1 MHIKVR
7 NYYLIASI
15 VLFCLYL
22 FFYFFTFKPSL
33 PSVKNLPIS
42 EEKIYIVKP
51 VLTSR
56 IWENAEL
63 YLPTV
68 QTSPNDKKYWLVQLR
83 EKFDLKMRN
92 FDELFFAEKRIAELS
107 KWGNTLS
114 QAQWEENLNVY
125 DKLMQKYLYSK
136 LLNLSEDQRSDQTIS
151 LYQKINSH
159 ESKLRESV
167 DNALFPLNV
176 QKKLNNKIF
185 GIINPLKLT
194 LVNNQ
199 ENDDLEYS
207 FAPIINDKE
216 FGTYSINDD
225 QVIEITPDNPIK
237 TYAVEYPFTPFEFK
251 FTGFLEP
258 DEINIFY
265 KYRYQTNQVLKADR
279 KYLARVKTFGGQ
291 PFKILLNQR
300 TSATESAQLFKEMV
314 YPYKNSVTK
323 TILFTTPP
331 FNLEYFPTITIQ
343 SKYKIP
349 TYNITVLPVFEKDI
363 TLTKIGP
370 PINYYPEINL
380 VKTGQN
386 QYRIYYYNTTLDQDN
401 FIKASFGF
409 FWKIQED
416 SANSF
421 TVSIRFLPFFKY
433 LTIFSFFIFIF
444 FNFIRSSIS
453 SLINIVL
460 KISQFLRF
468 PILIISLVLIFN
480 DILFIP
486 KSNDVFILFV
496 LLFWTLFIIGF
507 RAEARISFLFALVYL
522 VISPVFILLQKEA
535 VAEKSAIWAYMM
547 LVAGTVQSIIEM
559 KFNLETLRSPRQV
572 FEIISQ
578 NPFIMLIIIIILF
591 VKSIIVK
598 IKKTLFRIIAKIIS
612 NIYRCLDLI
621 INLKPANFFELMF
634 SLLKGLVLIVFLMYS
649 GKIIFKKANIMYAE
663 YQKKVIMENRKKL
676 YTSRQP
682 KINLIEPTL
691 VYKATKVII
700 YGENFGWDTKNVKAL
715 IDGKE
720 IDAVLWTDSKIIFP
734 VPLEWKDG
742 YHKIWIEKQIDWDG
756 KKTTAKSEA
765 FEIKVLPIT
774 GNYTEDDGL
783 YFEQMKTWRPETRE
797 VNGYK

>member
-1 MHIKVR
+1 MRIKVR
-7 NYYLIASI
+7 NYYLIISI
-15 VLFCLYL
+15 LSFSLFL

-68 QTSPNDKKYWLVQLR
+68 QTSPNDKKYWIVQLR
-83 EKFDLKMRN
+83 EKFDLRMRN

-107 KWGNTLS
+107 KWGNTLN
-114 QAQWEENLNVY
+114 QTQWEVNLDIYN
-125 DKLMQKYLYSK
+125 KLMQKYLYSK
-136 LLNLSEDQRSDQTIS
+136 SDQAVFF
-151 LYQKINSH
+151 YQKINSH

-167 DNALFPLNV
+167 DNALFPLDT
-176 QKKLNNKIF
+176 QKKLNNKILN
-185 GIINPLKLT
+185 IINPFKLS

-199 ENDDLEYS
+199 ENDDLKYS
-207 FAPIINDKE
+207 LAPIIKDKE

-225 QVIEITPDNPIK
+225 QVLEITSDNPIK

-291 PFKILLNQR
+291 PFEILLNQR

-331 FNLEYFPTITIQ
+331 LNLEYFPTITIQ

-386 QYRIYYYNTTLDQDN
+386 QYRIYYKNTTFDQDN

-444 FNFIRSSIS
+444 FNFIRSLIS
-453 SLINIVL
+453 FFINITL
-460 KISQFLRF
+460 KISQFFRF

-486 KSNDVFILFV
+486 KSSDIFILFV

-559 KFNLETLRSPRQV
+559 KFNLETLKSPGQV
-572 FEIISQ
+572 FQIILENSFVVILV
-578 NPFIMLIIIIILF
+578 NYLLII
-591 VKSIIVK
+591 KSIIVWIGKKLFNLILK
-598 IKKTLFRIIAKIIS
+598 IFSKVYLL
-612 NIYRCLDLI
+612 LDFV
-621 INLKPANFFELMF
+621 INFKPADFFQLMF
-634 SLLKGLVLIVFLMYS
+634 SLLKGFVLIIFLMS
-649 GKIIFKKANIMYAE
+649 FGKIILNKANIMYIE

-676 YTSRQP
+676 YVSRQP
-682 KINLIEPTL
+682 KIDLIEPTL
-691 VYKATKVII
+691 VYKATRIVI
-700 YGENFGWDTKNVKAL
+700 YGNGFGWDTKKSQAL
-715 IDGKE
+715 IDGKK
-720 IDAVLWTDSKIIFP
+720 IDTFLWTDSKIIFP

-774 GNYTEDDGL
+774 DNFTQDDKL
-783 YFEQMKTWRPETRE
+783 YFEQMKTWRKETRE
-797 VNGYK
+797 INGYE